1 MNTGLQRITMRKED
15 MDMKKPFEPAKI
27 EIILLEME
35 DVITKSGDLGDTAG
49 YPLLIDENS

>member
-49 YPLLIDENS
+49 YTLLIDENS